1 MGRTMLIVTIL
12 MTTIYAV
19 IMTSLQRHVL
29 SLPNI
34 ISRNI
39 LTKQAESVSD
49 YALRNAIQN
58 SIYYGQ
64 QTGEASLIKW
74 NEYYNNFNIQNC
86 HVDSINYTFVS
97 GTTNSYRAISH
108 VSGELMGKTVKYRAE
123 IAFSFPVV
131 AILDMDYCIYLE
143 MNQPQFNP
151 GVGDTVWDTSDNDND
166 ANFYGNVDTR
176 PHGSGVDGWK
186 AASFNES
193 SGGTTGY
200 IWHTGN
206 STMVVASNF
215 SIIAFAKV
223 NKTTAQGTMVWLPPD
238 PADPAIN
245 TAGWGNIRRKPTGG
259 IWYNNNTVY
268 FTATT
273 VDGVTVQT
281 SAPFTFNAKW
291 PHNKDAWYHFAMTYN
306 RGQVKGYING
316 VLKGT
321 AQNTL
326 YPLYKPSAIQNKGIY
341 LGREYYGASQSGD
354 VYHYLI
360 GMMDQVGLVPR
371 TLTDAEIATYVS
383 QVLTPTTVQYIRD

>member
-19 IMTSLQRHVL
+19 IMTTMQRHIL

-34 ISRNI
+34 ITRNI
-39 LTKQAESVSD
+39 LAKQAESVSD
-49 YALRNAIQN
+49 YALRNAVQN

-64 QTGEASLIKW
+64 QAGEASLIKW
-74 NEYYNNFNIQNC
+74 NEYYNHFNIQNC

-97 GTTNSYRAISH
+97 GTNNSYRAISH

-151 GVGDTVWDTSDNDND
+151 HFDLVYDTSDNDND
-166 ANFYGNVDTR
+166 ANFSGNVDTR
-176 PHGSGVDGWK
+176 PHGTGVDGWK
-186 AASFNES
+186 AASFGEK
-193 SGGTTGY
+193 SGQAIDGV
-200 IWHTGN
+200 IWHEGN
-206 STMVVASNF
+206 ATMVVASNF
-215 SIIAFAKV
+215 TLMTFAKI
-223 NKTTAQGTMVWLPPD
+223 NKNWSAATLQWLPPD
-238 PADPAIN
+238 PADPN
-245 TAGWGNIRRKPTGG
+245 VSGLGWGNVRRKPTGA
-259 IWYNNNTVY
+259 ITLLNNRIY

-273 VDGVTVQT
+273 KDGVIVEC
-281 SAPFTFNAKW
+281 SAPHVPDGKW
-291 PHNKDAWYHFAMTYN
+291 PHNKDPWHHFAMTYN
-306 RGQVKGYING
+306 RGQVKGYIDG

-326 YPLYKPSAIQNKGIY
+326 YPLYKPSAIQNKGFY
-341 LGREYYGASQSGD
+341 LGREYYGTPQSGD
-354 VYHYLI
+354 AFHYMY
-360 GMMDQVGLVPR
+360 GMMDQAGLVPR

>member
-1 MGRTMLIVTIL
+1 MLLVTIL
-12 MTTIYAV
+12 MTTIYAG
-19 IMTSLQRHVL
+19 IMITLQRHIL

-49 YALRNAIQN
+49 YALRNAVQN
-58 SIYYGQ
+58 SIAYGQ
-64 QTGEASLIKW
+64 QAGESSLIKW
-74 NEYYNNFNIQNC
+74 NEYYSNFNIQNC
-86 HVDSINYTFVS
+86 HIDSINYTFVT

-108 VSGELMGKTVKYRAE
+108 VSGNLMGKTVKYRAE
-123 IAFSFPVV
+123 VAFSFPVV

-143 MNQPQFNP
+143 MNQPAFNP
-151 GVGDTVWDTSDNDND
+151 SHQWNEVIDTSDNGND
-166 ANFYGNVDTR
+166 ANYVGNVDTR

-186 AASFNES
+186 CASFNES
-193 SGGTTGY
+193 SGGYTGY
-200 IWHTGN
+200 IWHDGN
-206 STMVVASNF
+206 SSMIVASNF
-215 SIIAFAKV
+215 SIIAFAKI
-223 NKTTAQGTMVWLPPD
+223 NDRAPQGPLVWLPPD
-238 PADPAIN
+238 PADPAVSGV
-245 TAGWGNIRRKPTGG
+245 GWGNVRRKPTGA
-259 IWYNNNTVY
+259 IWYYNNVVY

-273 VDGVTVQT
+273 VDGITVQT
-281 SAPFTFNAKW
+281 SAAFNPDAKW

-306 RGQVKGYING
+306 KGQVKGYING

-326 YPLYKPSAIQNKGIY
+326 YPWYKPSAIRNKGIY
-341 LGREYYGASQSGD
+341 LGREYYGTPQAGD
-354 VYHYLI
+354 TYHYFD